1 LQKPAVHFKAGFAL
15 IFAASAVVLSL
26 SKERRGTFKIKANP
40 NMLFQFTEE
49 QLMIQQAARDFA
61 QNECLPGVIERD
73 EKQQFP
79 REQVMKLAELGFLGM
94 MVDPKYGGAGMDTV
108 SYVLAMEEI
117 SKIDASVSVV
127 MSVNNSLVCY
137 GLQQYGSEEQKQ
149 KYLTPLAQGRK
160 DGDLYIGAFMLSE
173 PEAGS
178 DATSQQTIA
187 EDKGDH
193 YLLNGTKNWITN
205 GGTAS
210 VYLVMAQTDRSKGSR
225 GINCLIVEKNWPG
238 VTVAAKENKL
248 GIRGSDTHTVMFTDV
263 KVPKENRIG
272 EDGFGFKFAM
282 KTLAGGRIG
291 IASQALGIASGAYE
305 LAREYSKT
313 RKAFGTE
320 IMNHQAIA
328 FKLADMATKIEA
340 ARLLCL
346 KAAWEKD
353 NKIDYTLSSSMAKV
367 FASETAMWT
376 TVEAVQVHG
385 GYGFVKE
392 YHVERLMRD
401 AKITQIYEGT
411 SEVQRI
417 VISRSILR

>member
-1 LQKPAVHFKAGFAL
+1 MQFQ
-15 IFAASAVVLSL
+15 LS
-26 SKERRGTFKIKANP
+26 
-40 NMLFQFTEE
+40 EE
-49 QLMIQQAARDFA
+49 HIMIQKAARDFA
-61 QNECLPGVIERD
+61 QQECLPGVIERD

-79 REQVMKLAELGFLGM
+79 REQVTKLAELGFMGM
-94 MVDPKYGGAGMDTV
+94 MVPQEYGGGGMDTV

-117 SKIDASVSVV
+117 SKIDASVSVC

-137 GLQQYGSEEQKQ
+137 GLKEYGTEEQKK
-149 KYLTPLAQGRK
+149 KYLTPIAQGIK
-160 DGDLYIGAFMLSE
+160 DGELYIGAFLLSE

-178 DATSQQTIA
+178 DATSQRTTA

-205 GGTAS
+205 GSSAS
-210 VYLVMAQTDRSKGSR
+210 VYLVIAQTDVAKGSH
-225 GINCLIVEKNWPG
+225 GINAFIVEKKWPG

-248 GIRGSDTHTVMFTDV
+248 GIRGSDTHTIMFNDV

-282 KTLAGGRIG
+282 KTLSGGRIG

-305 LAREYSKT
+305 LALKYSKQ
-313 RKAFGTE
+313 RKAFGKE
-320 IMNHQAIA
+320 ISQHQAIQ
-328 FKLADMATKIEA
+328 FKLADMATRIEA

-353 NKIDYTLSSSMAKV
+353 NGMNYDLSSSMAKV
-367 FASETAMWT
+367 YASETAMWT
-376 TVEAVQVHG
+376 TVEAVQIHG

-417 VISRSILR
+417 VIGRSILK

>member
-1 LQKPAVHFKAGFAL
+1 MDFQ
-15 IFAASAVVLSL
+15 LS
-26 SKERRGTFKIKANP
+26 
-40 NMLFQFTEE
+40 EE
-49 QLMIQQAARDFA
+49 HLMIRQAARDFA
-61 QNECLPGVIERD
+61 QNQCLPGVIERD

-79 REQVMKLAELGFLGM
+79 REQVSALADLGFLGM
-94 MVDPKYGGAGMDTV
+94 MVDPQYGGSGLDTI

-117 SKIDASVSVV
+117 SKVDASTSVC

-137 GLQQYGSEEQKQ
+137 GIQEFGTEQHKQ
-149 KYLTPLAQGRK
+149 KYLTPLAQGQK
-160 DGDLYIGAFMLSE
+160 DGALHIGAFMLSE

-178 DATSQQTIA
+178 DATSQQTTA
-187 EDKGDH
+187 EDMGDH

-210 VYLVMAQTDRSKGSR
+210 VYLVIAQTDPAKGPK
-225 GINCLIVEKNWPG
+225 GINCLIVEKDWPG
-238 VTVAAKENKL
+238 VVLAAKENKL
-248 GIRGSDTHTVMFTDV
+248 GIRASDTHTVMFNDV

-291 IASQALGIASGAYE
+291 IAAQALGIASGAYE
-305 LAREYSKT
+305 LALAYAKT

-320 IMNHQAIA
+320 IINHQAIA
-328 FKLADMATKIEA
+328 FKLADMATRIEA

-353 NKIDYTLSSSMAKV
+353 NGLDYTVSSSMAKV

-376 TVEAVQVHG
+376 TTEAVQIHG

-417 VISRSILR
+417 VISRSLIK